1 MPTKFSSLLAWAAL
15 ASAGSFQPRAITSL
29 DEAATAEAHQRDNGA
44 IRAFSDVQI
53 KTSDGRC
60 LFVDQL
66 SGDFRANLTPVQV
79 AACGSTDGQGWD
91 IITKGSHIS
100 GDNVML
106 IVSTL
111 TQACFNFDGRRA
123 PGNQVLLFTCGGR
136 ADGGGAVTDSQLFSF
151 NGTTGP
157 LSLIPQNQAGSCL
170 AVKGKTIDT
179 ASCSAGDS
187 SQSFTI
193 GGGDTNSDL
202 KAKRT
207 NKKASSSTSCTKRT
221 RTVIAAAAG
230 ASTSASVTLP
240 VSEPVPSSSAP
251 AQTTELLPDIDLS
264 AAGTGKGPKNNKKAK
279 KSKSSTASGATT
291 KAAGGTTSAVDIATT
306 SAIVESLSEVDLS
319 TEGTAIVT
327 SAAGAAKFTKKGK
340 KAVKTKSTKI
350 PGVATT
356 VIETTNEAVTDEAA
370 VSTSVADASTTVAD
384 ITTTSAS
391 AQITESPSS
400 IDLGVEDEITTITG
414 GAGTTKITRK
424 GRKGKKTKSSKT
436 TATGTA
442 GAAATDQAAASTT
455 ATDTTSVAATANATG
470 ATTSSAAAAAT
481 GGAGGIL
488 SANPTTPVP
497 VSRAGGTLQPSA
509 AAEAH
514 RRDGAATRAFSN
526 VSIRAPNGQCLF
538 IDPTAGDFRQN
549 LIPVSI
555 VDCTGAPNEK
565 WDIITAGKHNSATKA
580 TLVVSALTQGC
591 ISFDGR
597 RDAGDT
603 VTLFSCGGR
612 ADGGG
617 ETNSDQ
623 IFRYLGQL
631 SFAFAPLAQNN
642 KTCILP
648 GDGRLDSGPCPT
660 DGSQLYSIFP

>member
-221 RTVIAAAAG
+221 RT
-230 ASTSASVTLP
+230 
-240 VSEPVPSSSAP
+240 
-251 AQTTELLPDIDLS
+251 
-264 AAGTGKGPKNNKKAK
+264 
-279 KSKSSTASGATT
+279 
-291 KAAGGTTSAVDIATT
+291 
-306 SAIVESLSEVDLS
+306 
-319 TEGTAIVT
+319 
-327 SAAGAAKFTKKGK
+327 
-340 KAVKTKSTKI
+340 
-350 PGVATT
+350 
-356 VIETTNEAVTDEAA
+356 
-370 VSTSVADASTTVAD
+370 
-384 ITTTSAS
+384 
-391 AQITESPSS
+391 
-400 IDLGVEDEITTITG
+400 
-414 GAGTTKITRK
+414 
-424 GRKGKKTKSSKT
+424 TKSSKT

-612 ADGGG
+612 ADG

>member
-1 MPTKFSSLLAWAAL
+1 MLTKFSSLLAWAAL
-15 ASAGSFQPRAITSL
+15 ASAGSFQPRAVTSL
-29 DEAATAEAHQRDNGA
+29 NEAATAEAHQRDNDA
-44 IRAFSDVQI
+44 TRALSDVRI

-60 LFVDQL
+60 LFVDKL

-79 AACGSTDGQGWD
+79 ATCGSTDGQGWD
-91 IITKGSHIS
+91 IITKGTHIS

-111 TQACFNFDGRRA
+111 TQACFNFDERRA
-123 PGNQVLLFTCGGR
+123 LGNQVLLFSCGGR
-136 ADGGGAVTDSQLFSF
+136 ADGGGAVTDSQVFPF
-151 NGTTGP
+151 NGSTGP
-157 LSLIPQNQAGSCL
+157 LSLTPQNKAGSCL
-170 AVKGKTIDT
+170 TVKGNTVDI
-179 ASCSAGDS
+179 AGCSVGDA
-187 SQSFTI
+187 SQSFTF
-193 GGGDTNSDL
+193 GNGDTNGDL

-221 RTVIAAAAG
+221 RTV
-230 ASTSASVTLP
+230 
-240 VSEPVPSSSAP
+240 
-251 AQTTELLPDIDLS
+251 
-264 AAGTGKGPKNNKKAK
+264 
-279 KSKSSTASGATT
+279 
-291 KAAGGTTSAVDIATT
+291 
-306 SAIVESLSEVDLS
+306 
-319 TEGTAIVT
+319 
-327 SAAGAAKFTKKGK
+327 
-340 KAVKTKSTKI
+340 
-350 PGVATT
+350 VA
-356 VIETTNEAVTDEAA
+356 
-370 VSTSVADASTTVAD
+370 
-384 ITTTSAS
+384 
-391 AQITESPSS
+391 
-400 IDLGVEDEITTITG
+400 
-414 GAGTTKITRK
+414 
-424 GRKGKKTKSSKT
+424 
-436 TATGTA
+436 
-442 GAAATDQAAASTT
+442 AAASTSRP
-455 ATDTTSVAATANATG
+455 ASVSLPASEAVLS
-470 ATTSSAAAAAT
+470 SSAAAQTTDSAAAVT

-514 RRDGAATRAFSN
+514 QRDGTATRAFSN

-580 TLVVSALTQGC
+580 TLVVSTLTQGC

-597 RDAGDT
+597 RNAGDT

-612 ADGGG
+612 ADGSGG
-617 ETNSDQ
+617 TNSDQ

-631 SFAFAPLAQNN
+631 SFAFAPIGENN

-648 GDGRLDSGPCPT
+648 GDAGRLDSGPCPT